1 MKKKLYLIFITFLF
15 ISVLAACGNT
25 RNDGK
30 IELNFWH
37 MSPVGSEGFREMRAL
52 INTFNESQDEI
63 VVIGTG
69 FSFWDYWD
77 KINIAISSRTA
88 PDIGFHTIDN
98 MVTRAEAGVL
108 HNISELMR
116 QDTSP
121 NNIEIDQFRV
131 SQLDFLTYNDD
142 FYALPLSATTRVL
155 YYNLDMFES
164 LGYGPDDVPTT
175 WDELQVMARQFDVV
189 ESGRIVRLGFDPT
202 YGNATYHGWLWQT
215 GEDFFDA
222 NLNPTLNTQTHI
234 DVLDWIVNFNDI
246 YTRNQLASFGESN
259 QLLGINVFAAEKV
272 AMIVDSDGL
281 YRVIEEAGATF
292 TYGVASIPL
301 PDVNGIRVNWG
312 SGFSIELYNNQKNE
326 DAKKLATFEFLKY
339 LMSYETQIEFAEASG
354 WLTAHIQAMIDYTTD
369 KPILRQ
375 ILNEVDYA
383 MDKVYVPYAPA
394 WHAADWQTYYTQA
407 LGRDLTPAQALAA
420 ARTFY
425 LEKKANYE
433 ATRP

>member
-1 MKKKLYLIFITFLF
+1 MKKKLYLVFITFLF
-15 ISVLAACGNT
+15 ISVLAACGNSS
-25 RNDGK
+25 NDGK
-30 IELNFWH
+30 IEINFWH

-52 INTFNESQDEI
+52 INAFNESQDEI
-63 VVIGTG
+63 VVVGTG

-98 MVTRAEAGVL
+98 MIIRAEAGVL

-116 QDTSP
+116 QDTSL
-121 NNIEIDQFRV
+121 NNIEIDQFRT

-175 WDELQVMARQFDVV
+175 WDELQVMARKFDLV

-292 TYGVASIPL
+292 NYGVASIPL
-301 PDVNGIRVNWG
+301 PDENGIRVNWG

-326 DAKKLATFEFLKY
+326 DAKKMASFEFLKY
-339 LMSYETQIEFAEASG
+339 VMSYQTQIEFADASG
-354 WLTAHIQAMIDYTTD
+354 WLTAHIQAMIDYTED

-383 MDKVYVPYAPA
+383 MDKVYVPYAPS

-425 LEKKANYE
+425 LEKKANFE

>member
-1 MKKKLYLIFITFLF
+1 MKKKLYLVFITFLF

-25 RNDGK
+25 SNDGK
-30 IELNFWH
+30 IEINFWH

-52 INTFNESQDEI
+52 INAFNESQDEI
-63 VVIGTG
+63 VVVGTG

-98 MVTRAEAGVL
+98 MIIRAEAGVL

-116 QDTSP
+116 QDTSL
-121 NNIEIDQFRV
+121 NNIEIDQFRT

-175 WDELQVMARQFDVV
+175 WDELQVMARKFDLV

-292 TYGVASIPL
+292 NYGVASIPL
-301 PDVNGIRVNWG
+301 PDENGIRVNWG

-326 DAKKLATFEFLKY
+326 DAKKMASFEFLKY
-339 LMSYETQIEFAEASG
+339 VMSYQTQIEFADASG
-354 WLTAHIQAMIDYTTD
+354 WLTAHIQAMIDYTED

-383 MDKVYVPYAPA
+383 MDKVYVPYAPS

-407 LGRDLTPAQALAA
+407 LGRDLTPAQALAE

-425 LEKKANYE
+425 LEKKANFE

>member
-1 MKKKLYLIFITFLF
+1 MKKKLLLLVTMLSF
-15 ISVLAACGNT
+15 ISVLAACGDPANE
-25 RNDGK
+25 GK
-30 IELNFWH
+30 VELNFWH

-52 INTFNESQDEI
+52 ITAFNESQDEI
-63 VVIGTG
+63 FVVGTG

-88 PDIGFHTIDN
+88 PDLGFHTIDN
-98 MVTRAEAGVL
+98 MITRAEAGVL
-108 HNISELMR
+108 HNVSELMS
-116 QDTSP
+116 QDTSA
-121 NNIEIDQFRV
+121 NNIEIDQFRT
-131 SQLDFLTYNDD
+131 SQLDFLTYNGDI
-142 FYALPLSATTRVL
+142 YALPLSATTRVL

-164 LGYGPDDVPTT
+164 LGYGVDDVPTT
-175 WDELQVMARQFDVV
+175 WDELQTLAREFDIF
-189 ESGRIVRLGFDPT
+189 EDGRITRLGFDPT

-222 NLNPTLNTQTHI
+222 DLNPTLNTQTHI
-234 DVLDWIVNFNDI
+234 DVLDWIVNFNEI

-292 TYGVASIPL
+292 KYGVASIPL
-301 PDVNGIRVNWG
+301 PDENGIRVNWG

-326 DAKKLATFEFLKY
+326 DAKKMAAFEFLKY
-339 LMSYETQIEFAEASG
+339 LMAYDTQIEFADASG
-354 WLTAHIQAMIDYTTD
+354 WLTAHIQAMVDYTAD

-383 MDKVYVPYAPA
+383 MDKVFVPYAPS

-407 LGRDLTPAQALAA
+407 LSRDSTPAQALRD
-420 ARTFY
+420 ARNFY
-425 LEKKANYE
+425 LEKKTNYE
-433 ATRP
+433 AARN